1 MKQASKRSIPVRY
14 LFISFVVAI
23 GLVYIISCSGGGG
36 GGSSGPVFDPNVAPQ
51 NVQAVAGTGDSIG
64 PQNTISWNPTTAA
77 TDYVV
82 YWDDVPGVTESS
94 NVLVPVPASDTQ
106 LTHVGLTPGSS
117 YYYRVV
123 ARSGSRASVLSAE
136 VVGTPQASITDQNLL
151 GVAWNGTDTLVAV
164 GNSGVIIN
172 SPNGTTDGWN
182 FAAVNPLASTNV
194 TVAGVAW
201 DGAQFLAVGGGGS
214 VLTSADG
221 DIWVNQNSQVN
232 IDLEDVAWT
241 GSQFVAVG
249 GSATILTSPDGIT
262 WTKQAIPP
270 VVTGSLRGITTS
282 SSLIVAVGNNGAIVT
297 SPDGVA
303 WTARA
308 SGTNSS
314 LEDAAWTGSRFTV
327 VGTGD
332 TLLTSTDGT
341 VWTDSSPG
349 TSGVS
354 YFGTTYWDSPLLLVP
369 ALVVGGSSGSIVT
382 SYNAATWVILPS
394 GTDKQLN
401 GITWLE
407 EPSRTHFVIV
417 GNEGT
422 LLTNIR

>member
-1 MKQASKRSIPVRY
+1 
-14 LFISFVVAI
+14 
-23 GLVYIISCSGGGG
+23 
-36 GGSSGPVFDPNVAPQ
+36 
-51 NVQAVAGTGDSIG
+51 VQVVAGTGNSIG

-123 ARSGSRASVLSAE
+123 ARSGSRVSVLSTE
-136 VVGTPQASITDQNLL
+136 VVGIPQASITDQNLL

-164 GNSGVIIN
+164 GNSGVIIS

-221 DIWVNQNSQVN
+221 DTWVNQNSQVN

-262 WTKQAIPP
+262 WTKQAVPP
-270 VVTGSLRGITTS
+270 VVTGSLRGVTAS

-314 LEDAAWTGSRFTV
+314 LEGGAWAGSQFTV

-332 TLLTSTDGT
+332 TLLASTDGA
-341 VWTDSSPG
+341 VWRDSSPG

-354 YFGTTYWDSPLLLVP
+354 YFGTTYWESPLLLIPV
-369 ALVVGGSSGSIVT
+369 LVVGGSSGSVVT
-382 SYNAATWVILPS
+382 SYNASTWDFLPS

-401 GITWLE
+401 DITWLDDQ
-407 EPSRTHFVIV
+407 SRTHFVIV

>member
-1 MKQASKRSIPVRY
+1 MVIDMTRVLHGMLKS
-14 LFISFVVAI
+14 LLVAGSMA
-23 GLVYIISCSGGGG
+23 GLVACGGG
-36 GGSSGPVFDPNVAPQ
+36 GGSSGPVFDPNVAPL

-64 PQNTISWNPTTAA
+64 PQNTVSWNPVTAA

-82 YWDDVPGVTESS
+82 YWGDAPGVTASS
-94 NVLVPVPASDTQ
+94 NVLVPVPASSTH
-106 LTHVGLTPGSS
+106 LIHVGLTQGVS
-117 YYYRVV
+117 YYYRIE
-123 ARSGSRASVLSAE
+123 ARSESQASVLSAE
-136 VVGTPQASITDQNLL
+136 VVGTPQGSITAQNLL
-151 GVAWNGTDTLVAV
+151 DVAWNGTDTLAAV

-172 SPNGTTDGWN
+172 SPNGTTDGWS
-182 FAAVNPLASTNV
+182 FAAVNPVASTNV
-194 TVAGVAW
+194 TVAGVTW

-214 VLTSADG
+214 VLTSADA
-221 DIWVNQNSQVN
+221 DTWVNQNSQVN

-262 WTKQAIPP
+262 WTKQVTPS
-270 VVTGSLRGITTS
+270 VVTGSLRGVTAS
-282 SSLIVAVGNNGAIVT
+282 SSLIVAVGNNGAILT
-297 SPDGVA
+297 SADGVT
-303 WTARA
+303 WNART

-314 LEDAAWTGSRFTV
+314 LEDAAWTGSQFVV
-327 VGTGD
+327 VGAGD
-332 TLLTSTDGT
+332 TILTSADGT
-341 VWTDSSPG
+341 VWNAGGPG

-354 YFGTTYWDSPLLLVP
+354 YFGTTYWVSSQLPAPLLV
-369 ALVVGGSSGSIVT
+369 AGGSSGSIVT
-382 SYNAATWVILPS
+382 SSNAASWDILPS

-407 EPSRTHFVIV
+407 AQTRTHFIMV